1 MPQQIFYS
9 RYQDFVDLLTKDSK
23 VLTQDSIKIVRSFAT
38 SAYAPIYSENNQS
51 GIQDG
56 YIFSYNVR
64 YEVNSIS
71 ISSMIIITITTELG
85 TITSL
90 PFTASSE
97 TLFNYTVES
106 SYTTGSYPP
115 KVSITSYSVNGDK
128 KNLYKWTISY

>member
-1 MPQQIFYS
+1 
-9 RYQDFVDLLTKDSK
+9 
-23 VLTQDSIKIVRSFAT
+23 
-38 SAYAPIYSENNQS
+38 
-51 GIQDG
+51 
-56 YIFSYNVR
+56 
-64 YEVNSIS
+64 
-71 ISSMIIITITTELG
+71 MIIITITTELG

-97 TLFNYTVES
+97 TFFNYTVES